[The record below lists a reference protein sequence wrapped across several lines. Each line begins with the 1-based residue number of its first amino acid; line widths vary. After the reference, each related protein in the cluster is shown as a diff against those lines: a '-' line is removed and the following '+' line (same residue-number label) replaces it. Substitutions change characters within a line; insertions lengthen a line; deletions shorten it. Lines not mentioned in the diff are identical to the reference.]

1 MFQWPYGKR
10 DLHFIV
16 PKTCHDYIEANI
28 GQGDT
33 LQSIVRAIRHNNM
46 TCTGQIIAS
55 DACDDLV
62 LFYKTL
68 QKTPS
73 VVWEVYKDIQDIF
86 YACPNGPVIKNPT
99 ADTAMS
105 SRGTFFYWI
114 RYLFNALP
122 YDRDEYDVGHAA
134 FFLFLTRYGHTHF
147 KKGTNGCNVSYG
159 NKSIQPLT
167 ESDVRHVHDWIQSV
181 VFKTRAEMN
190 YEIDID

>member
-10 DLHFIV
+10 DPQFIV
-16 PKTCHDYIEANI
+16 PKACHDYIEANI

-73 VVWEVYKDIQDIF
+73 VVWDVYKNIEDVF
-86 YACPNGPVIKNPT
+86 YACPDGPVIKNPT

-114 RYLFNALP
+114 RYQFNALP

-147 KKGTNGCNVSYG
+147 RKGPNGCNVSYG
-159 NKSIQPLT
+159 NKSIPPLT
-167 ESDVRHVHDWIQSV
+167 ESDVRHVHDWIQSI

-190 YEIDID
+190 YEIDLD